1 MPTPN
6 LSSGPI
12 VTALIASPLSVH
24 FSKTHCTRCGA
35 LHWYCTTNE
44 ADEDIGK
51 CDNGF
56 HNWPIDFD
64 ELDKQILEMTCPLGH
79 CEARNCEIDKCLDE
93 ETGITEITGYCR
105 SCERYWTQFKK
116 GDKWIL

>member
-1 MPTPN
+1 MHGDNDTNIRCP
-6 LSSGPI
+6 
-12 VTALIASPLSVH
+12 
-24 FSKTHCTRCGA
+24 RCGA

-64 ELDKQILEMTCPLGH
+64 ELDKQILETTCPLGH

-93 ETGITEITGYCR
+93 ETGITEITGYCS